1 MGIYRK
7 LGWFFKDKWKSYL
20 IAIIALLF
28 VAILQLIPP
37 RIIGIVI
44 DEIATNIITTNSL
57 IKWLVILFFTAV
69 AQYIL
74 RYIWRVNIWGN
85 AARLEK
91 TMRNRLY
98 KHFTNMDSEFYQ
110 KYRTGDL
117 MAHATNDLR
126 ALRMVAGGGI
136 VTMADS
142 LSITIITITA
152 MFVVIDWRLTLL
164 AIIPL
169 PLLAVASRY
178 LGRMLHIRFRGAQ
191 DAFSQ
196 MNNKVQESLQGI
208 KRIKTFGQEEE
219 DIEEFHIQTDNIVA
233 KNKEVYKI
241 DSLFDPV
248 LNLIIGSSYVIAII
262 VGGTLI
268 LDMEIS
274 IGEFVTFISYIGML
288 VWPMFAI
295 GRLFNIIE
303 RGSASYER
311 IELLLNEKSS
321 IVERKGARNEPPVGD
336 LEFNIESFKY
346 PNSDEV
352 SLENIFF
359 DIKKGKTLGIVGK
372 TGAGK
377 SSILKLLLRD
387 YDNYDGQIKFGGKDI
402 RDYTLDALLKSIG
415 YVPQDTFL
423 FSASIRD
430 NIRFSDPT
438 LSQEKVERAAKIAD
452 IHEDIISMPDGYDTQ
467 TGERGVSLSGGQK
480 QRVSIARALIKNPEL
495 MILDDSLSAVD
506 AKTEEE
512 ILRGL
517 KELRED
523 QTTIIIAHRIS
534 SLMHADEI
542 VVLDDGKITERGTHD
557 ELIEQDGWYKEM
569 YNKQQLEQTL
579 PELVEVDKHGNES

>member
-1 MGIYRK
+1 MGIYKK
-7 LGWFFKDKWKSYL
+7 LSWFFKDKWKSYF

-37 RIIGIVI
+37 RIIGVVI
-44 DEIATNIITTNSL
+44 DEIATDVITTNSL
-57 IKWLVILFFTAV
+57 MRWLVILVLTAV
-69 AQYIL
+69 AQYAL
-74 RYIWRVNIWGN
+74 RYVWRVNIWGN
-85 AARLEK
+85 AQRLEK
-91 TMRNRLY
+91 IMRNRLY
-98 KHFTNMDSEFYQ
+98 KHFTEMDSEFYQ

-142 LSITIITITA
+142 LSITVITITA
-152 MFVVIDWRLTLL
+152 MFVVVDWRLTLL

-169 PLLAVASRY
+169 PFLAVASRY
-178 LGRMLHIRFRGAQ
+178 LGRMLHTRFRGAQ

-208 KRIKTFGQEEE
+208 KRIKTFGQEKE
-219 DIEEFHIQTDNIVA
+219 DIEEFHEQTDNIVA
-233 KNKEVYKI
+233 KNREVYKI

-248 LNLIIGSSYVIAII
+248 LDLIIGSSYVIAII
-262 VGGTLI
+262 VGGHLI

-274 IGEFVTFISYIGML
+274 VGEFVTFISYIGML

-311 IELLLNEKSS
+311 IELLLSEKSA
-321 IVERKGARNEPPVGD
+321 IVERKGAANEPPAGD
-336 LEFNIESFKY
+336 IEFKVDSFKY
-346 PNSDEV
+346 PNSEEV
-352 SLENIFF
+352 ALKDVSFN
-359 DIKKGKTLGIVGK
+359 IKKGNTLGIVGK

-377 SSILKLLLRD
+377 TSILKLLLRD
-387 YDNYDGQIKFGGKDI
+387 YDHYDGEIKFGDNDI
-402 RDYTLDALLKSIG
+402 RNYTLDALLQSIG

-423 FSASIRD
+423 FSTSIRD

-438 LSQEKVERAAKIAD
+438 LSQEKVEIAAKISD
-452 IHEDIISMPDGYDTQ
+452 IHDDIVSMPNGYDTQ

-523 QTTIIIAHRIS
+523 QTTIIVAHRIS

-542 VVLDDGKITERGTHD
+542 IVLDEGKITERGTHE
-557 ELIEQDGWYKEM
+557 ELIEQNGWYNEM
-569 YNKQQLEQTL
+569 YNKQQLEQKI
-579 PELVEVDKHGNES
+579 PELGEEGE